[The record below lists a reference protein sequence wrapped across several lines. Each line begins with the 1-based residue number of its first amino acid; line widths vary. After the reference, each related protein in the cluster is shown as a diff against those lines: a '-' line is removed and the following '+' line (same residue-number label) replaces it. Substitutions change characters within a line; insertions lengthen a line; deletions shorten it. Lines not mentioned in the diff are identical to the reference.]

1 MLTAVTAPLLAAM
14 VILYQV
20 HRYNYK
26 ANKGLF
32 LYYFQFI
39 KGDVSIMEVSTLKK
53 DTVDRIRKV
62 KKERELTIPDI
73 LSMLEEKNYFL
84 SEATLKRVF
93 SENSDPSSFKYRDT
107 IVPLA
112 DVLLDFYEDQSGT
125 NEVEALKS
133 LIRDKNMT
141 ISILI
146 AKNDELRSDFE
157 KRIAHLQKQIDRL
170 EKNLDFR
177 EGVVQRKDEVIE
189 KLMNKVLDIKGE

>member
-1 MLTAVTAPLLAAM
+1 
-14 VILYQV
+14 
-20 HRYNYK
+20 
-26 ANKGLF
+26 
-32 LYYFQFI
+32 
-39 KGDVSIMEVSTLKK
+39 MEIATLKK
-53 DTVDRIRKV
+53 DTVERIRKV
-62 KKERELTIPDI
+62 KKEKGMTIPDI
-73 LSMLEEKNYFL
+73 LDLLEKKNFFL

-93 SENSDPSSFKYRDT
+93 SENNDPSSFKYRDT

-125 NEVEALKS
+125 EELAALKS
-133 LIRDKNMT
+133 MIRDKNMT

-146 AKNDELRSDFE
+146 AKNEELRADYD

-189 KLMNKVLDIKGE
+189 KLINKVIETQ

>member
-1 MLTAVTAPLLAAM
+1 
-14 VILYQV
+14 
-20 HRYNYK
+20 
-26 ANKGLF
+26 
-32 LYYFQFI
+32 
-39 KGDVSIMEVSTLKK
+39 MEVSTLKK

-73 LSMLEEKNYFL
+73 LNMLEEKNYFL

-93 SENSDPSSFKYRDT
+93 SENSDPASFKYRDT

-125 NEVEALKS
+125 NEVDALKS

-146 AKNDELRSDFE
+146 AKNDELRVDFE

-177 EGVVQRKDEVIE
+177 EGIVQRKDEVIE